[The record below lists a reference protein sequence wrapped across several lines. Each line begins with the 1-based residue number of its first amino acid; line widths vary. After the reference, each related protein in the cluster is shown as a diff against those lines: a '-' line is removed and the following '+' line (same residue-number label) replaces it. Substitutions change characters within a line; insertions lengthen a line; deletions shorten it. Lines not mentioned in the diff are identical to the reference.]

1 MNITSN
7 TSFEERYIALRR
19 KENRVYSDVE
29 VAQLP
34 DIDIQHQHYTEWM
47 IRKASAK
54 KLINFLNR
62 KKQPLKILEIGC
74 GNGWLSNQLSR
85 IENSDVKGLDIN
97 AEELQQA
104 ERVFRN
110 NRRLKF
116 VYGEIYSAIP
126 DNCKFDVVIFAASIQ
141 YFPSLKEI
149 INTALE
155 KLDEHGEIHIIDS
168 PFYSQGEVMA
178 AKKRSQNYY
187 AMLGFPEMTEYYF
200 HHGIEELQ
208 SYNFK
213 ILYKPSLIKNKLFR
227 NNSPFPWLC
236 IKRNYL
242 S

>member
-34 DIDIQHQHYTEWM
+34 DIDVRHQHYKEWM
-47 IRKASAK
+47 IRKVSAK
-54 KLINFLNR
+54 KLIDFLKK
-62 KKQPLKILEIGC
+62 KKQPLKILEVGC

-85 IENSDVKGLDIN
+85 IENSDVTGLDIN
-97 AEELQQA
+97 SEEVQQA

-110 NRRLKF
+110 NRLKF
-116 VYGEIYSAIP
+116 VCGEIHSAILA
-126 DNCKFDVVIFAASIQ
+126 DCKFDVIIFGASVQ
-141 YFPSLKEI
+141 YFESLKDIVNAAFERL
-149 INTALE
+149 NE
-155 KLDEHGEIHIIDS
+155 SGEMHIIDS
-168 PFYSQGEVMA
+168 PFYSKDEVMA
-178 AKKRSQNYY
+178 ARKRSKDYY
-187 AMLGFPEMTEYYF
+187 TRLGFPEMVEYYF
-200 HHGIEELQ
+200 HHSIEELQ
-208 SYNFK
+208 PYNFK
-213 ILYKPSLIKNKLFR
+213 VLYKPSLIKNKFFR